1 MGEKMDLSDA
11 VAGFLVIVGLAL
23 LVVGALFVFALL
35 GTIMGLFTGWVIS
48 VTPLGSFV
56 EQGFK
61 TFGFNAE
68 GLLPHIGA
76 TLGFVGGFIRGM
88 IQIKHEKDD

>member
-1 MGEKMDLSDA
+1 MDLGEA
-11 VAGFLVIVGLAL
+11 FEGFLLIIGIAL
-23 LVVGALFVFALL
+23 LVVGALFLFALL
-35 GTIMGLFTGWVIS
+35 GTVMGLFTGWVIS
-48 VTPLGSFV
+48 ITPLGSFV

-76 TLGFVGGFIRGM
+76 TLGFVGGFIRGL
-88 IQIKHEKDD
+88 IQVTHKKDD